1 MAETQLHAVELHAK
15 ADATLALLMQGFAEV
30 LTALGEGGVADAL
43 PWRALWAPDGGRDTG
58 GNGGHGG
65 GRALGTNDLHAH
77 SIALQLLAKAEENAT
92 AQHRRAEETAGR
104 LERDPGSWDQHFA
117 RLKAAGLD
125 GPAIADALPQH
136 RVEPVLTAH
145 PTEAKRRTVLDHH
158 RALYRLLVELEN
170 TMWTAAERQA
180 LEDQVRAVIERLWR
194 TGEVYLEKPSVA
206 DERANIVYYLTAVF
220 PHVLPWVERRL
231 AAAWA
236 RAGFDPELRRDRKAR
251 PKLTFGDW
259 VGGDRD
265 GHPLVDAET
274 TRETLA
280 LFRAE
285 ALRLQRDA
293 LETLAAR
300 LSLSVR
306 RQTPPQALLA
316 WIRARRQALGAA
328 GEAAVARNP
337 NEPFRQAVNLIR
349 AALPSATSA
358 PDGAAYATGAAY
370 AADLQRLRAWLL
382 EIGARRLAETDLD
395 PVLDRAESFG
405 FHLAA
410 LDVRQNSAFHDRAL
424 GQLLAAAGRPDGA
437 DFPHWPARRRAALV
451 RRELARARPFTPPGA
466 TIGAEADDVLALYRV
481 LAEHVAAHGTEGLGA
496 LVVSMTRS
504 AADLFAVFLFARE
517 AGLLQRD
524 ADGAWLPL
532 PVVPLLETI
541 EDLEHCDEVL
551 EALLEAGIVR
561 RSLARQA
568 AAAGQSTPVLQVM
581 IGYSDSGKDG
591 GFVASFWTLYRAQ
604 SRLVELGRR
613 HGVRI
618 RFFHGRGGAI
628 GRGAGPTHRFL
639 RALPPGALN
648 GDLRM
653 TEQGETIAQ
662 KYANRV
668 TAAHHLELLLAGAL
682 GATLETRDDPPEL
695 LAAMDRL
702 SAESF
707 GAWRALVEAEGF
719 LEFFA
724 EATPID
730 VIELSQHGSRPSR
743 RSGRR
748 TLDDLRAIPWVFAWN
763 QARFLLPGWYGVGT
777 ALERLRESEPELFA
791 AFVRAKASATR
802 WPPVHFL
809 VSNCATAWARASSA
823 RMRDYAGLVGDREI
837 AERFLD
843 IAHAEHAR
851 TGRMLA
857 EIYGAPVAEAR
868 PGLQRRLDLRNAALA
883 PLHAHQITLLRAWR
897 RRHADG
903 DTQGADALLPEL
915 LLSVNAIAS
924 GLGTTG

>member
-1 MAETQLHAVELHAK
+1 
-15 ADATLALLMQGFAEV
+15 
-30 LTALGEGGVADAL
+30 
-43 PWRALWAPDGGRDTG
+43 
-58 GNGGHGG
+58 
-65 GRALGTNDLHAH
+65 
-77 SIALQLLAKAEENAT
+77 
-92 AQHRRAEETAGR
+92 
-104 LERDPGSWDQHFA
+104 
-117 RLKAAGLD
+117 
-125 GPAIADALPQH
+125 
-136 RVEPVLTAH
+136 
-145 PTEAKRRTVLDHH
+145 
-158 RALYRLLVELEN
+158 
-170 TMWTAAERQA
+170 
-180 LEDQVRAVIERLWR
+180 
-194 TGEVYLEKPSVA
+194 
-206 DERANIVYYLTAVF
+206 
-220 PHVLPWVERRL
+220 VLPWVERRL
-231 AAAWA
+231 AGAWA

-251 PKLTFGDW
+251 PRLAFGDW

-265 GHPLVDAET
+265 GHPLVDAQT

-280 LFRAE
+280 LFRSE
-285 ALRLQRDA
+285 ALRLQHDA

-306 RQTPPQALLA
+306 RQTPPAALLA
-316 WIRARRQALGAA
+316 WIETRRDALGAA

-349 AALPSATSA
+349 AALP
-358 PDGAAYATGAAY
+358 PDGDAPAPTQAAYASAAAY
-370 AADLQRLRAWLL
+370 ASDLARLRAWLL
-382 EIGARRLAETDLD
+382 EIGARRLAESDLD
-395 PVLDRAESFG
+395 PVLDRAECFG

-410 LDVRQNSAFHDRAL
+410 LDIRQNSAFHDRAL
-424 GQLLAAAGRPDGA
+424 GQLLAAAGRPDG
-437 DFPHWPARRRAALV
+437 DSFPDWPARRRAALV

-466 TIGAEADDVLALYRV
+466 AIGAAADDVLALYRV
-481 LAEHVAAHGTEGLGA
+481 LADHVAAHGTEGLGA

-504 AADLFAVFLFARE
+504 ATDLFAVFLFARE
-517 AGLLQRD
+517 AGLLRRD
-524 ADGAWLPL
+524 SDGAWLPL

-541 EDLEHCDEVL
+541 DDLERCAEVL
-551 EALLEAGIVR
+551 EDLLGAAIVR

-568 AAAGQSTPVLQVM
+568 AAAGESTPVLQVM

-591 GFVASFWTLYRAQ
+591 GFLASFWTLYRAQ

-653 TEQGETIAQ
+653 TEQGETISQ

-682 GATLETRDDPPEL
+682 GATLETREDPPQL
-695 LAAMDRL
+695 LDAMDQL
-702 SAESF
+702 SAESYR
-707 GAWRALVEAEGF
+707 AWRALVEAPGF
-719 LEFFA
+719 LDFFA

-763 QARFLLPGWYGVGT
+763 QARFLLPGWFGFGT
-777 ALERLRESEPELFA
+777 ALERLQAAEPELFA

-809 VSNCATAWARASSA
+809 VSNAATAWARASPE
-823 RMRDYAGLVGDREI
+823 RMRDYAGLVADRAV

-843 IAHAEHAR
+843 RALAEHAR

-857 EIYGAPVAEAR
+857 EIYRAPVAEVR
-868 PGLQRRLDLRNAALA
+868 PGVQRRLDLRDAALA
-883 PLHAHQITLLRAWR
+883 PLHAQQIALLRDWR
-897 RRHADG
+897 ARSADG
-903 DTQGADALLPEL
+903 DAAGADALLPDL
-915 LLSVNAIAS
+915 LLTVNAIAS